1 MDDYFKIYNMQLKS
15 KLILNLG
22 SSHSHNLMYFQLKKH
37 LVAGGSSCMKESF
50 KGASN
55 KTAVFLIGK
64 AL

>member
-37 LVAGGSSCMKESF
+37 LVAGG
-50 KGASN
+50 AH
-55 KTAVFLIGK
+55 A
-64 AL
+64 